1 MVRAMRKTIS
11 ILTLFVLLLA
21 ASVSVAETR
30 QVLVIEVRGLN
41 CPFCA
46 YDVGVALM
54 KMPGVYRAD
63 INLAENQAR
72 VLMVAGRS
80 PDEQQIR
87 AVIIAEGLTPGAS
100 ELQPEET

>member
-1 MVRAMRKTIS
+1 MKKTITF
-11 ILTLFVLLLA
+11 LTLFVLLPA
-21 ASVSVAETR
+21 AGVSAADTR
-30 QVLVIEVRGLN
+30 QVLVIEIHGLN

-54 KMPGVYRAD
+54 KMPGVDRAD
-63 INLAENQAR
+63 IDLADNQAR
-72 VLMVAGRS
+72 VFMLAGRS

-100 ELQPEET
+100 ELRTEDT

>member
-1 MVRAMRKTIS
+1 MKKAIT

-21 ASVSVAETR
+21 AGVSVAETR
-30 QVLVIEVRGLN
+30 QVLIIEVRGLN

-54 KMPGVYRAD
+54 KMPGVDRAD
-63 INLAENQAR
+63 INLADNQAR
-72 VLMVAGRS
+72 VIMLAGRS

-87 AVIIAEGLTPGAS
+87 AVIIAEGLTPGTS
-100 ELQPEET
+100 ELQTEDT

>member
-1 MVRAMRKTIS
+1 MKKAIT

-21 ASVSVAETR
+21 AVVSVAETR
-30 QVLVIEVRGLN
+30 QVLIIEVRGLN

-46 YDVGVALM
+46 YDVDVALM

-63 INLAENQAR
+63 IDLAENQAR
-72 VLMVAGRS
+72 VFMLAGRNA
-80 PDEQQIR
+80 DEKQIR

-100 ELQPEET
+100 ELQTEET